1 MNVIIRPIVTEKSSL
16 QNSIGK
22 YMFEVKKSA
31 RKMTIKK
38 EFEAP
43 YGVKATDIKTQ
54 ITVEKARS
62 GGKKGMIVKRPSAKR
77 ALISIEKGKTLDQ
90 FKIKQK

>member
-1 MNVIIRPIVTEKSSL
+1 MNVIIRPIITEKSSL
-16 QNSIGK
+16 QNTIGK

-31 RKMTIKK
+31 RKATIKK
-38 EFEAP
+38 EFESL
-43 YGVKATDIKTQ
+43 YGVKAKDIKTQ
-54 ITVEKARS
+54 ITTEKLRS
-62 GGKKGMIVKRPSAKR
+62 SGRKGSIVKRQSSKR